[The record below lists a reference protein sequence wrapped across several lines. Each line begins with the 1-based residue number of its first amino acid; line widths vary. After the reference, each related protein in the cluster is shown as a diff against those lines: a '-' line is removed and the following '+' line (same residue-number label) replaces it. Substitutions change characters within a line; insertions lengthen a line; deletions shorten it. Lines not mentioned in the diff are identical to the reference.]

1 MPVTVPS
8 DSEKVVQDSIEREI
22 KIVEAKLE
30 RYEEKLRHFEKKHD
44 MDSKE
49 FIEQFEAGE
58 LGDDQKWFE
67 WKFAYNAYERLTER
81 KNRLERAIST

>member
-8 DSEKVVQDSIEREI
+8 DSEKVVQDSIDREI
-22 KIVEAKLE
+22 KIIETKLE
-30 RYEEKLRHFEKKHD
+30 KYEEKLRQFEKKHD

-67 WKFAYNAYERLTER
+67 WKFAYKAYKRLTER
-81 KNRLERAIST
+81 KDRLERAI